1 MFLAVHKEVY
11 MDFPERDDDLSASA
25 YLEDGSARAEID
37 RTEIDRPNDE
47 RADPGPD
54 EISAATLPRI

>member
-1 MFLAVHKEVY
+1 